1 MSTDTPEATPKTYEL
16 DAKHVYKYFG
26 GVKAVDGATLMVEKG
41 KLTAL
46 IGPNGSGKSTFYNVI
61 TGFLDSDSDK
71 TRILFREHRIENT
84 SPESIANQGMVRTF
98 QHTRNFPKMTVLENM
113 LISPQDQVGEGI
125 FWSLLLRPLWRRQEA
140 RNVEKAMAILKFL
153 EIDHVVDHLADEL
166 SGGQQKLLAIGRL
179 LMAQPSL
186 LLLDEPVAGVNPT
199 LANKIFDRIVQLKE
213 ERGIDVFLIEH
224 NMDVVMG
231 FSDVIYVLADGKV
244 IAHGPPE
251 EIQRNQLVLSAYLGE
266 SPEEA

>member
-1 MSTDTPEATPKTYEL
+1 MAEKGKIYEL
-16 DAKHVYKYFG
+16 DAKNVYKYFG
-26 GVKAVDGATLMVEKG
+26 GVKAVDGATVMVEKG

-61 TGFLDSDSDK
+61 TGFLESDK
-71 TRILFREHRIENT
+71 DDTKILFKEENIENLP
-84 SPESIANQGMVRTF
+84 PESIAKKGMVRTF

-113 LISPQDQVGEGI
+113 LISPQNQIGESI
-125 FWSLLLRPLWRRQEA
+125 FWGLLARPLWKIQEA
-140 RNVEKAMAILKFL
+140 KFVRRAKIILEFL
-153 EIDHVVDHLADEL
+153 EINHVINHLAEEL

-199 LANKIFDRIVQLKE
+199 LANKIFDRIIELKE

-224 NMDVVMG
+224 NMDVVMS

-244 IAHGPPE
+244 IAHGEPDK
-251 EIQRNQLVLSAYLGE
+251 IQEDEKVLAAYLGE
-266 SPEEA
+266 NPDDA